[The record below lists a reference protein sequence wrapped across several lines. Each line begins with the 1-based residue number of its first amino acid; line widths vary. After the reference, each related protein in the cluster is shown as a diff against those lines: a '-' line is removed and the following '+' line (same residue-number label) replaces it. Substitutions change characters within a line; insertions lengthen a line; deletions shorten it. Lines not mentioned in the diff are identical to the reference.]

1 MLEFYPPLLHVEYR
15 DSDTRRLLHVE
26 LGTYFTKKIT
36 AEVKRAERRAAEP
49 EKHEFSLPPK
59 LRRLA
64 SVGLSQMPSNQLF
77 AIQLE
82 LYTAE
87 LGVHPR
93 H

>member
-1 MLEFYPPLLHVEYR
+1 MLECCPPLLHAEYR

-36 AEVKRAERRAAEP
+36 PEVKRAEKSAAEP
-49 EKHEFSLPPK
+49 EKQEFSPPAN
-59 LRRLA
+59 LRHLA
-64 SVGLSQMPSNQLF
+64 SVGLNQMPSNQLF
-77 AIQLE
+77 AIQLG

>member
-1 MLEFYPPLLHVEYR
+1 MCCPPLLQVEYR
-15 DSDTRRLLHVE
+15 DSDTRRLLHNE
-26 LGTYFTKKIT
+26 LGTYFTEKIV
-36 AEVKRAERRAAEP
+36 AEVKSAEKRAAEP
-49 EKHEFSLPPK
+49 EKHEFSPPTK
-59 LRRLA
+59 LHHLA

-77 AIQLE
+77 AIQLG

>member
-1 MLEFYPPLLHVEYR
+1 MCCPPLLQVEYN
-15 DSDTRRLLHVE
+15 DSDMRRLLHVE

-36 AEVKRAERRAAEP
+36 AEVKRAEKRAAEP
-49 EKHEFSLPPK
+49 EKHEFSPPPK

-77 AIQLE
+77 AIQLG